1 MLYGQNMFLSY
12 IKFISCQL
20 FDREV
25 SKYKPTMS
33 NFCKMSAETSHK
45 GKNKKAYNMQLKQDV
60 ARYTNENS
68 NR

>member
-12 IKFISCQL
+12 IKFISCQV
-20 FDREV
+20 FDSEV

-45 GKNKKAYNMQLKQDV
+45 NKKKEGVQYAI
-60 ARYTNENS
+60 
-68 NR
+68 